1 MSLSAVDATGNP
13 GVADRVEIP
22 TPSRSHSMTRAVL
35 VSLAAALLPATLPAQ
50 APPAALTA
58 LTRQV
63 FVAESSF
70 AATMAQRD
78 SVAFARFVATDAVFF
93 GEKTVQRGKAAV
105 VQGWSRFFA
114 GPDAPFSWR
123 PEKVEVLDSGGLA
136 LSTGPVLDPQGH
148 QIGTFNSI
156 WRRESDGTWRVVFDK
171 GCPVCNCE
179 RGP

>member
-1 MSLSAVDATGNP
+1 
-13 GVADRVEIP
+13 
-22 TPSRSHSMTRAVL
+22 MTRAVL
-35 VSLAAALLPATLPAQ
+35 LGLAAALLPSALSAQ

-70 AATMAQRD
+70 AASMAQRD
-78 SVAFARFVATDAVFF
+78 SVAFARFIAADAVFF
-93 GEKTVQRGKAAV
+93 GEKAVLRGKAAV
-105 VQGWSRFFA
+105 VGSWSRFFA
-114 GPDAPFSWR
+114 GADAPFSWR

-136 LSTGPVLDPQGH
+136 LSTGPVQDPEGR
-148 QIGTFNSI
+148 QIGTFSSI

-179 RGP
+179 RSP